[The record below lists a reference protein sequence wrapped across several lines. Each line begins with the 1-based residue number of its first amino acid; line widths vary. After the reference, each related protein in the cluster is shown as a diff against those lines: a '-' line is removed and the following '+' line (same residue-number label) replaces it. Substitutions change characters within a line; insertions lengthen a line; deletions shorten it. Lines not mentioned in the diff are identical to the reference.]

1 MLSLP
6 LPRALSSASR
16 TGHRFGLSINL
27 VNSSHFFL
35 RLDDEGPF
43 GGGGSGASGGDAG
56 RGPATG
62 VDVPPD
68 AQAAAAEGGVTGP
81 AIAASGAATAANE
94 TLCAGALGGGAAAFA
109 ATGAATAAEIPRPKM
124 SSNNGTGG
132 TPSEPEADRR
142 ERDPKCASAF
152 DNADFTDLDEERSS
166 SFSSTSS
173 FSDEELADE
182 ELPDGEPLSS
192 LCWQRELD
200 MHYKSGMS
208 GYKSV
213 IRVISQVRRALSRA
227 ECAISLDDSRPN
239 L

>member
-1 MLSLP
+1 M
-6 LPRALSSASR
+6 
-16 TGHRFGLSINL
+16 
-27 VNSSHFFL
+27 NSSHFFL
-35 RLDDEGPF
+35 WLDDEGAF

-56 RGPATG
+56 CGLTTG

-109 ATGAATAAEIPRPKM
+109 ATGAATALAGIPRPKS

-132 TPSEPEADRR
+132 TEADRR

-166 SFSSTSS
+166 SFSSSSS
-173 FSDEELADE
+173 FSDEEPADE
-182 ELPDGEPLSS
+182 ELDGEPLSS